1 MTTDKIIA
9 FDGFYKCEYRAGAV
23 LNRSV
28 MHVRSGRMLGGNSAF
43 AHIGSYEEAEDGVI
57 VGRVAGRRHAVDPR
71 VGQLY
76 GADDDVLSIR
86 GRPVGDAY
94 HLDCSPVRLPD
105 QTMHSVMTRL
115 DEASLPPP
123 GKVGAGGIIN
133 GLYALR
139 IRTLDGIDGGLTG
152 VMLLQD
158 GRMLGG
164 DAFFYY
170 LGSYSSSE
178 GRWKGEIVN
187 QEHTKANDAVFG
199 GYEVGIGFSGR
210 CGDQGASWEATA
222 LAGKRSLRLSA
233 EMTLLHRI

>member
-1 MTTDKIIA
+1 V
-9 FDGFYKCEYRAGAV
+9 FDGFYKCEYRAGLV

-28 MHVRSGRMLGGNSAF
+28 MFVRDGRMLGGNSAF
-43 AHIGSYEEAEDGVI
+43 AHIGTYEEADGGEI
-57 VGRVAGRRHAVDPR
+57 VGRVAGQRHAVDPR

-76 GADDDVLSIR
+76 GTDDDVLTFR
-86 GRPVGDAY
+86 ARTVDDAY
-94 HLDCSPVRLPD
+94 HLVCSPVRLPD
-105 QTMHSVMTRL
+105 QVMHSVMTRL
-115 DEASLPPP
+115 DEDAMPTP
-123 GKVGAGGIIN
+123 GKVGGGGILN

-170 LGSYSSSE
+170 LGSYSSE
-178 GRWKGEIVN
+178 GGRWKGGIVN

-210 CGDQGASWEATA
+210 CDDQGATWEATA

>member
-1 MTTDKIIA
+1 MAEATIS
-9 FDGFYKCEYRAGAV
+9 FDGFYKCEYRAGPV

-28 MHVRSGRMLGGNSAF
+28 MHVRGGRMLGGNSAF
-43 AHIGSYEEAEDGVI
+43 AHIGSYQEVNDGEV
-57 VGRVAGRRHAVDPR
+57 VGQVAGQRHATDPS
-71 VGQLY
+71 VSQLY
-76 GADDDVLSIR
+76 GADDDVLNFR
-86 GRPVGDAY
+86 GRAIGHAY
-94 HLDCSPVRLPD
+94 HFACSPVRIPD
-105 QTMHSVMTRL
+105 AVVNSIMTRL

-123 GKVGAGGIIN
+123 GRVDAGGILN

-139 IRTLDGIDGGLTG
+139 MRALDGVDSGLTG

-170 LGSYSSSE
+170 LGSYSSAQ

-199 GYEVGIGFSGR
+199 GREVGIGFSGACDDR
-210 CGDQGASWEATA
+210 GATWEAIA
-222 LAGKRSLRLSA
+222 LAGKRSIRLSA
-233 EMTLLHRI
+233 EMELLHKI

>member
-1 MTTDKIIA
+1 M
-9 FDGFYKCEYRAGAV
+9 

-28 MHVRSGRMLGGNSAF
+28 MFVHGGRMLGGNSAF
-43 AHIGSYEEAEDGVI
+43 AHIGGYEEADGGEI
-57 VGRVAGRRHAVDPR
+57 FGRVAGQRHAVDPR
-71 VGQLY
+71 VSQLY
-76 GADDDVLSIR
+76 GSEDDVLTFRARAI
-86 GRPVGDAY
+86 GDAY
-94 HLDCSPVRLPD
+94 HLVCSPVRLPD
-105 QTMHSVMTRL
+105 QVMHSVMTRL
-115 DEASLPPP
+115 DEESLPPP
-123 GKVGAGGIIN
+123 GGVGIGGIAN

-170 LGSYSSSE
+170 LGSYSSAG

-187 QEHTKANDAVFG
+187 QEHTKANDVVFG
-199 GYEVGIGFSGR
+199 GYEVGIGFSGSCDDR
-210 CGDQGASWEATA
+210 GARWEATA

-233 EMTLLHRI
+233 EMILLHAI